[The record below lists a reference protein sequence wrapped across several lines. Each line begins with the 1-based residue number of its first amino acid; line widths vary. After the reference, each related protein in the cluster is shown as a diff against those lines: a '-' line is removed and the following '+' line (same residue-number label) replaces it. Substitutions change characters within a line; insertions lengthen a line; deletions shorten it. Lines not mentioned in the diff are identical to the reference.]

1 MSSNLKC
8 IYFSQRKTK
17 RSQFVKQI
25 IIIIIVIIII
35 IIIIMIININ
45 SLFFVN
51 KFAEHK

>member
-1 MSSNLKC
+1 MYLFCPKENQMVA
-8 IYFSQRKTK
+8 I
-17 RSQFVKQI
+17 KQI

-35 IIIIMIININ
+35 IIIININ

>member
-35 IIIIMIININ
+35 IIIIIININ

>member
-1 MSSNLKC
+1 MYLFCPKENQMVA
-8 IYFSQRKTK
+8 I
-17 RSQFVKQI
+17 KQI

-35 IIIIMIININ
+35 IIIIIIININ